1 MSALFTEE
9 RSFPSCPRP
18 CRLNHPN
25 FTLGQ
30 HLVDVVHK
38 LQSEYDIVSHD
49 EVDTHAVNR
58 CFLDLELPDFFW
70 IVVAER
76 KSNVSL
82 WSALANQFDLDYLHL
97 CRLILLQL
105 LLFYVTQK
113 SLLVLLERLIVLIL
127 N

>member
-1 MSALFTEE
+1 MLFLL
-9 RSFPSCPRP
+9 RSEASH
-18 CRLNHPN
+18 LVLILVD
-25 FTLGQ
+25 LGQ

-38 LQSEYDIVSHD
+38 LQSEYDVVSHD

-58 CFLDLELPDFFW
+58 PFLDLELPDFFR
-70 IVVAER
+70 VVIAER

-97 CRLILLQL
+97 SRLILLQL

-113 SLLVLLERLIVLIL
+113 SLLILLERLIVLIQAQHVG
-127 N
+127 